1 MLRPNKQPQ
10 NFNVW
15 RCCVKDLL
23 SFSSLTVK
31 FTLSCHCLQLSAI
44 NRDSIKSNQ
53 VQFAVVPFYNRLR
66 RMGVKVKCK
75 AKWNGQLGSVRGD
88 RRQIA
93 LLAAIAMGAG
103 RTVGPIPWDKVH
115 LSLPQTFLL
124 CFDLPLPN
132 LICLRCFGFVV
143 AVALGHTQTLNI
155 QQPQSV
161 SGEIDRADWWIV
173 V

>member
-1 MLRPNKQPQ
+1 
-10 NFNVW
+10 
-15 RCCVKDLL
+15 
-23 SFSSLTVK
+23 
-31 FTLSCHCLQLSAI
+31 
-44 NRDSIKSNQ
+44 
-53 VQFAVVPFYNRLR
+53 
-66 RMGVKVKCK
+66 MGSWE
-75 AKWNGQLGSVRGD
+75 ALGD

-161 SGEIDRADWWIV
+161 SGEIDRAD
-173 V
+173 